1 MLRSR
6 DKFHSSNGK
15 RIVLVVDDEM
25 INREMLK
32 EMLKDNYDI
41 ILAKD
46 GEEALNIINENKDL
60 ISIILLDLMMPAI
73 TGKDLLRR
81 IKANDDTCNI
91 PVIVMTA
98 DQAAEVECLDL
109 GAIDFIPKPYP
120 SKPIILARIRRTI
133 ELSEDNQ
140 IIQVTERDNLTGL
153 YNRDYFLRY
162 CQQYDKHHPEVDM
175 DAVLVDVNHFHLVNE
190 RYGKSFADDI
200 LIEIG
205 EKLRTIINKDDGIV
219 CRTGADTFLVYCPH
233 REDYQNIMET
243 ISVKLGSGSDNDN
256 VVRLRMGVY
265 PSVDK
270 NIDIVR
276 RFDNAKLAADTVKN
290 SYNKNIAYY
299 GTEMYEKEK
308 YNEQLINNF
317 KKAIKENQFVV
328 YYQPKFNIKNEK
340 PTIESAEALVR
351 WDNPELGLISPGV
364 FIPLFEKNGLI
375 QDLDKY
381 VWENV
386 ACQLKKWKEEYG
398 FIIPVSVN
406 VSRVDMFDPNLNETF
421 DNIIKKYGLSTS
433 DLLLEITESAY
444 TEDSNQII
452 TKVSQLRN
460 MGFKVEMD
468 DFGTGYSS
476 LNMISSLPIDALK
489 IDMKFIK
496 DAFLNKKDMRLI
508 EVIIDIADY
517 LGVPTIA
524 EGVET
529 EEQLLAL
536 KEIGCD
542 IVQGYYFS
550 KPIPAKEFVK
560 FIEETIEK

>member
-1 MLRSR
+1 MLKSR

-41 ILAKD
+41 LLAKD

-162 CQQYDKHHPEVDM
+162 CQQYDKHHPEADM

-219 CRTGADTFLVYCPH
+219 CRTGSDTFLVYCPH
-233 REDYQNIMET
+233 REDYRNIMDT

-265 PSVDK
+265 PNVDK
-270 NIDIVR
+270 NFDILR

-299 GTEMYEKEK
+299 DKEMYEKEK

-364 FIPLFEKNGLI
+364 FVPLFEKNGLI

-529 EEQLLAL
+529 KEQLLAL

>member
-219 CRTGADTFLVYCPH
+219 CRTGSDTFLVYCPH

-276 RFDNAKLAADTVKN
+276 RFDNAKLASDTVKN

-364 FIPLFEKNGLI
+364 FVPLFEKNGLI

-381 VWENV
+381 VWDNV

-560 FIEETIEK
+560 FIEEKIEK